1 MAEVNVRRR
10 GTGSPEPHG
19 GQACPHR
26 SRDRGF
32 LKPAPSLGRY
42 TVAPPLPE
50 RTPPVSSTP
59 LRTPLAPWHES
70 HGGRMVDFA
79 GWWMPV
85 QYSSIVDEHLATRQA
100 AGMFDVSHMGR
111 LAVDGPG
118 SRDWLESLLTR
129 RVSDIGVGQARY
141 TLVTSDEGPDGLT
154 ILDDALVT
162 READAADGTPRFALV
177 VNASNR
183 DRVVAW
189 LRSRLPAA
197 GVTLAD
203 RTADTAMIAVQG
215 PLAVATVCVLCGDDD
230 AGRISGL
237 GGYRA
242 TRAFV
247 AGQPAAVSRTG
258 YTGEDGVE
266 VVVPAAA
273 AEEVWQAI
281 HDAGRSRGLR
291 PCGLGARDTLRLE
304 AGMPLYGHELVA
316 TSDPLAIGLGL
327 AVNLDDPSG
336 SPRRFPGRE
345 AVARRRSLA
354 PERIRVG
361 LAFDSKRAARE
372 GSPVV
377 VGGRTVGTVTSGS
390 LAPSLGHAVAMALV
404 EPGSA
409 ASGTALEVLVRDT
422 PQPATVVPLPFYRR
436 PRPVS

>member
-1 MAEVNVRRR
+1 M
-10 GTGSPEPHG
+10 
-19 GQACPHR
+19 
-26 SRDRGF
+26 
-32 LKPAPSLGRY
+32 
-42 TVAPPLPE
+42 
-50 RTPPVSSTP
+50 TPTP

-100 AGMFDVSHMGR
+100 IGMFDVSHMGR
-111 LAVDGPG
+111 LAIEGPAAH
-118 SRDWLESLLTR
+118 DWLESLLTR
-129 RVSDIGVGQARY
+129 RVSDIAVGQARY
-141 TLVTSDEGPDGLT
+141 TLVTSDEGATGVT

-162 READAADGTPRFALV
+162 READAPDGTPRFAMV

-189 LRSRLPAA
+189 LRSRLPTA
-197 GVTLAD
+197 GVSFAD
-203 RTADTAMIAVQG
+203 RTAETAMIAVQG

-237 GGYRA
+237 GNYRA

-266 VVVPAAA
+266 VVVPAAVA
-273 AEEVWQAI
+273 QDVWQAI
-281 HDAGRSRGLR
+281 HDAGAPRGLR

-316 TSDPLAIGLGL
+316 TSDPFAIGLGL
-327 AVNLDDPSG
+327 AVNLDIVSG
-336 SPRRFPGRE
+336 GPRRFPGRD
-345 AVARRRSLA
+345 ALARLKAA
-354 PERIRVG
+354 PPARVRVG

-377 VGGRTVGTVTSGS
+377 AAGRAVGSVTSGS

-404 EPGSA
+404 ERDA
-409 ASGTALEVLVRDT
+409 AAAGTSLEVLVRDV
-422 PQPATVVPLPFYRR
+422 PQAAQVVPLPFYKR
-436 PRPVS
+436 PIARG